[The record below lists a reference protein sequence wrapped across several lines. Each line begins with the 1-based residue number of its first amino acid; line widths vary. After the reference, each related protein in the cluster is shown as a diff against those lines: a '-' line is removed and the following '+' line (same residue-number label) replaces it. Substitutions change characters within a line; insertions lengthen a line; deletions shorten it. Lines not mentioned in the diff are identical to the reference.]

1 MNDCTKHHRHAWQP
15 RQPSRIERLKPLAAA
30 ILLVILYGI
39 VGQSDY
45 DDAVAMDEHYAE
57 MVCAGYWPDYEA
69 RKPNCSAIQIAAT
82 NQ

>member
-1 MNDCTKHHRHAWQP
+1 MNNTTALDK
-15 RQPSRIERLKPLAAA
+15 LKPWAAA

-57 MVCAGYWPDYEA
+57 MVCAGYWPDYDD
-69 RKPNCSAIQIAAT
+69 RKPACREVQIAT
-82 NQ
+82 INH